1 MKLLFKFNL
10 VLVTLAALAL
20 AAVAVVAHNFLQQN
34 ARSQVLQQAEL
45 MMESAS
51 SVRRYTSDELKPL
64 LIGNPKYKREF
75 LPQIVPAYGA
85 TTTFAKLR
93 GSFPDYT
100 YREPALN
107 PTNPQDRAADWESD
121 VILQFR
127 NHPAQKELIAERQT
141 PTGPTLYL
149 AHPIVNRAPC
159 LECHSIP
166 KAAPA
171 SMIAKYGRNH
181 GFGWQLDEIV
191 AAQIVSV
198 PTALPV
204 CIAAGAFRSLMISL
218 SLTFAALIL
227 ATNLI
232 LMVLIIRPVRRL
244 AYVAN
249 QVSTGQ
255 MEGAEL
261 PVRGKDEIAEL
272 TASFNRL
279 LTSLGKALRLLG

>member
-1 MKLLFKFNL
+1 MKLLFKFNV
-10 VLVTLAALAL
+10 VLITLAALGLAVVAL
-20 AAVAVVAHNFLQQN
+20 VAHNFLQQN
-34 ARSQVLQQAEL
+34 ARAQVLQQAEL

-64 LIGNPKYKREF
+64 LMGNPKYKREF
-75 LPQIVPAYGA
+75 LPETVPAYGA
-85 TTTFAKLR
+85 TTIFAKLR
-93 GSFPDYT
+93 SRFPEYT

-107 PTNPQDRAADWESD
+107 PTNPQDRAVDWESD
-121 VILQFR
+121 IIQQFR
-127 NHPAQKELIAERQT
+127 NHSDQKELIAERQT
-141 PTGPTLYL
+141 PSGTTLYL

-159 LECHSIP
+159 LECHSAP
-166 KAAPA
+166 SAAPA
-171 SMIAKYGRNH
+171 SMIRKYGPNN
-181 GFGWQLDEIV
+181 GFGWKPDEIV

-198 PTALPV
+198 PTELPV
-204 CIAAGAFRSLMISL
+204 QIASRAFHSLMFSL
-218 SLTFAALIL
+218 TLTFAALIV

-244 AYVAN
+244 AHVVN
-249 QVSTGQ
+249 KVSTGQ

-279 LTSLGKALRLLG
+279 LTSLAKALRMLD

>member
-1 MKLLFKFNL
+1 MKLLFKFNV
-10 VLVTLAALAL
+10 VLVALAALGL
-20 AAVAVVAHNFLQQN
+20 AVVAFVAHNFLQQN
-34 ARSQVLQQAEL
+34 ARAEVLQQAEL

-64 LIGNPKYKREF
+64 LMGNPKYQQEF

-93 GSFPDYT
+93 TRFPQYT

-121 VILQFR
+121 VIQHFR
-127 NHPAQKELIAERQT
+127 NHPDQKELTAERQT
-141 PTGPTLYL
+141 PTGTTLYL
-149 AHPIVNRAPC
+149 AHPIVNRATC
-159 LECHSIP
+159 LECHSTP
-166 KAAPA
+166 SVAPA
-171 SMIAKYGRNH
+171 SMIRKYGPEH
-181 GFGWQLDEIV
+181 GFGWEPDEIV

-204 CIAAGAFRSLMISL
+204 DIASRAFHSLMFSL
-218 SLTFAALIL
+218 TLTFAALIL
-227 ATNLI
+227 ATNVI
-232 LMVLIIRPVRRL
+232 LVVLIIRPVRRL
-244 AYVAN
+244 AQVAN
-249 QVSTGQ
+249 QVSTGEV
-255 MEGAEL
+255 EGAEL

-279 LTSLGKALRLLG
+279 LTSLAKALRMLD

>member
-1 MKLLFKFNL
+1 MKLLVKFDL
-10 VLVTLAALAL
+10 ILIALAALGL
-20 AAVAVVAHNFLQQN
+20 LVVAIVAHNFLMRN
-34 ARSQVLQQAEL
+34 ARAQVLQQAEL

-64 LIGNPKYKREF
+64 LTGNPIYEKEF

-93 GSFPDYT
+93 TRFPDYT

-107 PTNPQDRAADWESD
+107 PTNPQDRAADWEAD
-121 VILQFR
+121 VIEQFR
-127 NHPAQKELIAERQT
+127 NHPGQSELVAERPT
-141 PTGPTLYL
+141 PTGTALYL
-149 AHPIVNRAPC
+149 AHPIVARPSC
-159 LECHSIP
+159 LECHSVP
-166 KAAPA
+166 AAAPA
-171 SMIAKYGRNH
+171 SMIRRYGPDH
-181 GFGWQLDEIV
+181 GFGWQPNQIV
-191 AAQIVSV
+191 AAQVVSV
-198 PTALPV
+198 PTAVPV
-204 CIAAGAFRSLMISL
+204 DIASKAFHSLMLSL
-218 SLTFAALIL
+218 TLTFAALIL

-232 LMVLIIRPVRRL
+232 LVLLIIRPVRRL
-244 AYVAN
+244 ARVAN

-279 LTSLGKALRLLG
+279 ITSLAKALRLLE